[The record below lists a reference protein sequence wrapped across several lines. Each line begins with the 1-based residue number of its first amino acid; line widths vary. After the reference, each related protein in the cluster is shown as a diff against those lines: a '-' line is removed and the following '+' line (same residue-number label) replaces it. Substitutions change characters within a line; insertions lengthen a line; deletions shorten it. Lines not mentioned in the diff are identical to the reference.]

1 MFWLDVDLLSGTA
14 TLHRGDCL
22 HISPKAS
29 EGKGVNEMRADGGW
43 FGFESAGEA
52 MRFYKVKRL
61 SGDVN
66 SCLFCKPL
74 DHIEGVEAASLDVKT
89 PKTGC
94 DACGTPVV
102 VMDTKSTYRRLVDRL
117 LGEK

>member
-1 MFWLDVDLLSGTA
+1 
-14 TLHRGDCL
+14 
-22 HISPKAS
+22 
-29 EGKGVNEMRADGGW
+29 MRADGGW

-94 DACGTPVV
+94 DACGRPVV